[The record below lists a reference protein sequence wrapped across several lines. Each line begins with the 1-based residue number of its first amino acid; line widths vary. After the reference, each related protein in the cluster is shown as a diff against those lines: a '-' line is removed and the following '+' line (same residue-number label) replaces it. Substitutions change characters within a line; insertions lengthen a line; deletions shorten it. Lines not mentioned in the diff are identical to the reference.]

1 MSSTSVKGVVFD
13 AFGTLVSITDPR
25 RPYRA
30 LRELAAITSDDFAL
44 RVLCSDMSLADVASH
59 YHASINPAAMRRLEE
74 DLDAEVASVEPFP
87 DAVRAVRR
95 LRKAGIPIAI
105 CSNLASPYA
114 ASVLRHFP
122 DGWDHLEWSFAAG
135 VAKPSPAIYVQ
146 VSAGL
151 NLPPKQILMVGDTWS
166 ADVEGPR
173 AAGMQARLIDRSGR
187 SGKGSQDAVDSLE
200 ALADDIVRNH
210 SADR

>member
-1 MSSTSVKGVVFD
+1 MKGVVFD

-44 RVLCSDMSLADVASH
+44 RVLCSDMSLAEVARY
-59 YHASINPAAMRRLEE
+59 YHASINPAVMRRLEE
-74 DLDAEVASVEPFP
+74 DLHAEVASVEPFP
-87 DAVRAVRR
+87 DAVRAVRA
-95 LRKAGIPIAI
+95 LRDAGIPIAI

-114 ASVLRHFP
+114 APVLRHFP

-135 VAKPSPAIYVQ
+135 IAKPSPAVYAQ

-151 NLPPKQILMVGDTWS
+151 SLAPAQILMVGDTWS

-187 SGKGSQDAVDSLE
+187 SGKGALDAVVSLE
-200 ALADDIVRNH
+200 ALAQEIVRH
-210 SADR
+210 HAADR